1 LKYREVLEGPKIHT
15 KIQRDAIIKLDDDEP
30 SSDEDNRSPTS
41 NSIGRTKR
49 PPRRKQVKEKG
60 NKARDDDFTKL
71 LDAIFNGRKEMPEER
86 NIARIKE
93 VAEARVTEE
102 RSAATEER
110 LAAVEE
116 RKVAMEEAHRLI
128 EHEKNLFMMDKL
140 KPTSMRIKRITPTFA
155 VMKCWQKKG

>member
-1 LKYREVLEGPKIHT
+1 VKLKYREVLEGPKIRT
-15 KIQRDAIIKLDDDEP
+15 KIQRDATIKLDDDEA
-30 SSDEDNRSPTS
+30 SSDKRNRSPTS

-49 PPRRKQVKEKG
+49 PPKRKQVKEKG
-60 NKARDDDFTKL
+60 NKAGDDDFTKL

-93 VAEARVTEE
+93 VEEARVTEE

-128 EHEKNLFMMDKL
+128 EHEKNL
-140 KPTSMRIKRITPTFA
+140 S
-155 VMKCWQKKG
+155 